1 MTLLQRDRE
10 KFAEGMAQGSIL
22 AIQKLLKKKMDNDF
36 ILSLGYT
43 QEEINEAEKQL
54 LTTV

>member
-10 KFAEGMAQGSIL
+10 KFTEGMAQGNIL
-22 AIQKLLKKKMDNDF
+22 AIQRLLKKKMDNDF